1 MKLWFDY
8 HVCDLRQLMSVYCK
22 TKLELP
28 ELFMVIFFLFSPQRM
43 NYFGSLRDILLKR
56 PRVEFFYSS
65 LFNFL
70 SSESEHEA
78 GEPYVASTGLR
89 GRRRH

>member
-1 MKLWFDY
+1 
-8 HVCDLRQLMSVYCK
+8 MSVYCK

-28 ELFMVIFFLFSPQRM
+28 ELFMVIFFLFFPPENELFRLTQR
-43 NYFGSLRDILLKR
+43 YFAQTPTSG
-56 PRVEFFYSS
+56 VFYPS